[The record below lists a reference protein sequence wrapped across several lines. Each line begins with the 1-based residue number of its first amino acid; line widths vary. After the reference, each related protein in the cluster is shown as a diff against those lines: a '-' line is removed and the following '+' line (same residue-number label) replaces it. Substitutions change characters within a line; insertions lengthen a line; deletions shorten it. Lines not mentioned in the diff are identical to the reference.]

1 MTSPTLTT
9 PALGTPSAGVLTNCT
24 GTASGLTTGKVTVTD
39 SNAATAFPVV
49 FNDESN
55 ALLDDTG
62 SFTYTPSTG
71 TLAAAIVNTTG
82 NVTVGGNLT
91 VSGTTTTINSTT
103 LTVDDKNIEI
113 GSVDTPSNDTANG
126 GGITLK
132 GATDKTIIW
141 DSTNSNWTLSEHVNA
156 ASGKEYKINN
166 TSVLSSTTL
175 GTAVVTSS
183 LTTVGALDSGSISSG
198 FGNIDIG
205 TSTIDSGD
213 ITVTGTVQATNVIA
227 ISDGNLKQNIRPL
240 ENPLEKIQKLKGVS
254 YDWKDPN
261 NSDHE
266 IGLIAQE
273 VEEVMPEVVRNLHG
287 TNLKGVEYQKLTA
300 LLIEAVKEL
309 SGKLN
314 DLNSKMEE

>member
-1 MTSPTLTT
+1 M
-9 PALGTPSAGVLTNCT
+9 
-24 GTASGLTTGKVTVTD
+24 
-39 SNAATAFPVV
+39 
-49 FNDESN
+49 
-55 ALLDDTG
+55 
-62 SFTYTPSTG
+62 
-71 TLAAAIVNTTG
+71 
-82 NVTVGGNLT
+82 NVAT
-91 VSGTTTTINSTT
+91 VSVEDLNITLGNGVTT
-103 LTVDDKNIEI
+103 DAA
-113 GSVDTPSNDTANG
+113 ANG

-132 GATDKTIIW
+132 GASDKTITYTNGTTSW
-141 DSTNSNWTLSEHVNA
+141 DFSEHVNA
-156 ASGKEYKINN
+156 ASGKEFKIGG

-205 TSTIDSGD
+205 TSTIESGN
-213 ITVTGTVQATNVIA
+213 ITVDGTVQATNVIA

-261 NSDHE
+261 NDDHE